1 MFLEQLE
8 EVLSQIKDM
17 VPPEKDHGVPTNH
30 IKGEELTTEDIEKYQ
45 SESPPGKQAG
55 NVYATPAFPTPDS
68 SAPNSGTKRKLDEW
82 DCTEYNDDGTSMKI
96 SKQAK
101 SEDSRQQ
108 ALACPYWKR
117 DPEKYRSCYRLKH
130 KCIRNVKQHLN
141 RRHTPSFYC
150 ARCLQV
156 FGDSQRYEAHNLSA
170 MPCFRSPGSQLEG
183 ITTEQSRN
191 LSKKFNRW
199 DTEEKQWFAICHIL
213 FPGVEKPCSAYVDS
227 DFSEDM
233 SSFYEHLANRGPN
246 ILMDEL
252 NSSGIWSLSEDQRDV
267 RGRQIVKGV
276 IHLVREQWVS
286 RRSRPPPLPQ
296 PSSSWSRDQIPTT
309 MPRANET
316 EKSQLLPEE
325 NTHNLVLRS
334 SKYRVESDVP

>member
-1 MFLEQLE
+1 MFLEQPE
-8 EVLSQIKDM
+8 
-17 VPPEKDHGVPTNH
+17 VPPKKDHGVPTNH
-30 IKGEELTTEDIEKYQ
+30 IKGEELTTEDIKKYQ
-45 SESPPGKQAG
+45 SESPPGKQVG
-55 NVYATPAFPTPDS
+55 NVYATPAFPTPNS
-68 SAPNSGTKRKLDEW
+68 SALNSGAKRKLDER
-82 DCTEYNDDGTSMKI
+82 DCNEYNDDGTSMKI

-117 DPEKYRSCYRLKH
+117 DPEKYRSCYRLTHKH
-130 KCIRNVKQHLN
+130 IRNVKQHLN

-150 ARCLQV
+150 ARCFQV
-156 FGDSQRYEAHNLSA
+156 FDDSQRYEAHNLNA

-183 ITTEQSRN
+183 ITIEQSRN

-199 DTEEKQWFAICHIL
+199 HTEEKQWFAIWDIL
-213 FPGVEKPCSAYVDS
+213 FPGVKKPCSAYVDS
-227 DFSEDM
+227 GFSEDM

-267 RGRQIVKGV
+267 RGRHIVEGV
-276 IHLVREQWVS
+276 IHLIHEQWAS

-296 PSSSWSRDQIPTT
+296 TSSPSSSSRSRDQIPTT
-309 MPRANET
+309 MLQANET
-316 EKSQLLPEE
+316 ENSQLLLPEE

-334 SKYRVESDVP
+334 SKYREESDVL